1 MHISHAGVAFFGVK
15 RRTGKNG
22 VISQVYDFNDF
33 LLRQPK
39 EMRSYNM
46 DGISCAIHPDLM
58 LFENFQEYIT
68 LVM

>member
-39 EMRSYNM
+39 EMRSYKWM
-46 DGISCAIHPDLM
+46 EFRAPFILI
-58 LFENFQEYIT
+58 
-68 LVM
+68 